1 MSAPTL
7 HATAAAPEAS
17 SADRLT
23 RRFAKTEAGRLE
35 IRQRTLPLLRPA
47 RNLLL
52 IIDPSRSASEWI
64 SVVQGCD
71 RTAFQ
76 SLQDAGLVAE
86 IASAGAGS
94 PLGEPVGKPQPPDA
108 PAQSTL
114 SASAAAPLGTGLTQ
128 ALEQRSYSA
137 LYDRITAEALP
148 RLGMIKA
155 YKLIMEVEE
164 CSGPAEIRALAQ
176 RFIDQVRTLKG
187 EAAGKALAQV
197 LIAPE

>member
-35 IRQRTLPLLRPA
+35 IRQRALPLLRPA

-52 IIDPSRSASEWI
+52 IIDSSRSASEWI
-64 SVVQGCD
+64 GVVQGCD
-71 RTAFQ
+71 RAAFQ

-94 PLGEPVGKPQPPDA
+94 PLGEPVGKPQQPDA

-114 SASAAAPLGTGLTQ
+114 SASAAAPLGTKLTQ

-137 LYDRITAEALP
+137 LYDRITAEARP

-155 YKLIMEVEE
+155 YKLIMEVEQ

-176 RFIDQVRTLKG
+176 RFIDQVRTLQG
-187 EAAGKALAQV
+187 EAAGKALAQI

>member
-1 MSAPTL
+1 MSAPPL
-7 HATAAAPEAS
+7 HTTTATREAGAADELS
-17 SADRLT
+17 

-35 IRQRTLPLLRPA
+35 IRQRALPLLRPA

-52 IIDPSRSASEWI
+52 IIDSSRSASEWI
-64 SVVQGCD
+64 GIVQGCD

-86 IASAGAGS
+86 TASAGAGS
-94 PLGEPVGKPQPPDA
+94 PLGEPVGAPKPPDA
-108 PAQSTL
+108 PAQSAP
-114 SASAAAPLGTGLTQ
+114 SASAAAPQGTKLAE

-137 LYDRITAEALP
+137 LYDRITAEARP

-155 YKLIMEVEE
+155 YKLIMEVEQ

-176 RFIDQVRTLKG
+176 RFIDQVRTLQG
-187 EAAGKALAQV
+187 EAAGKALAQI